1 MGEFDDQHGAQHG
14 ARHGSQQDAEERE
27 RRSAEYKRDH
37 PAAFPKLDANQLA
50 TLEDLARLK
59 SYRNG
64 EFLLR
69 AGDTESRFHVV
80 RSGRVE
86 IVDRSSG
93 AARTVL
99 VHEPGE
105 FTGDLANLAGRA
117 SNVDAVALG
126 DVDVY
131 EISKPDFQRIIS
143 ERPNLSDL
151 ILQTFIA
158 RSDALVGREDFT
170 GLRVIG
176 SQYSR
181 DTFRI
186 RDFLFK
192 NSVLYTWIDVETD
205 SEVGALLEQF
215 RIRPE
220 ETPVVSY
227 ANDWVLRNPSNSEL
241 AEKIG
246 LRVVTSADTVFD
258 LAIVGAGPAGLA
270 AAVYGASEGLDTIV
284 LERIAPGGQA
294 AGSAKIENYL
304 GFPTGLSGADLAERA
319 TLQAQKFGAQLS
331 TPAQVMNLHFDGRF
345 PVLELEDGGMITAR
359 ALLIASG
366 ANYRKLPV
374 PGRERFDGAGVYY
387 AATAMEARMCAG
399 GSVAVVGGGNS
410 AGQAAI
416 FLSEQVRRVF
426 LLVRRDNLAETMSH
440 YLLQRIEDTPG
451 IEILTHTEISQMHG
465 TTHLQAI
472 EVVNNQN
479 GETRDLAVAAVFSFI
494 GAIPCTEWLPG
505 EIETD
510 RKGFVRTGPQV
521 ALSAQWNA
529 RRQPFLLET
538 SRAGVFAAG
547 DVRADSVKRVAS
559 AVGEGSMAVRFVHEY
574 LKEI

>member
-1 MGEFDDQHGAQHG
+1 MTDPENQ
-14 ARHGSQQDAEERE
+14 RDAGERE
-27 RRSAEYKRDH
+27 RRSAEYRRQH
-37 PAAFPKLDANQLA
+37 PTALPRLDEKQLGVIA
-50 TLEDLARLK
+50 EFAQCKT
-59 SYRNG
+59 YHNG
-64 EFLLR
+64 QHLLR
-69 AGDTESRFHVV
+69 AGDTAFKFHVIKT
-80 RSGRVE
+80 GRVE

-99 VHEPGE
+99 VHEPSE

-117 SNVDAVALG
+117 SNVDAIALG

-131 EISKPDFQRIIS
+131 EICKPNLQQIIS
-143 ERPNLSDL
+143 ERPNLSEL

-158 RSDALVGREDFT
+158 RSGALVGREDFT

-186 RDFLFK
+186 RDFLSK
-192 NSVLYTWIDVETD
+192 NSVLYTWINVETD
-205 SEVGALLEQF
+205 ALVGALLEQF
-215 RIRPE
+215 QIRPE

-227 ANDWVLRNPSNSEL
+227 ADDWMLRNPTNSEL
-241 AEKIG
+241 AQTIG
-246 LRVVTSADTVFD
+246 LKSVISADTLYD

-270 AAVYGASEGLDTIV
+270 AAVYGASEGLNTII

-294 AGSAKIENYL
+294 GASTKIENYL
-304 GFPTGLSGADLAERA
+304 GFPTGLSGAELAGRA

-331 TPAQVMNLHFDGRF
+331 TPAQVTKLRFEGKF
-345 PVLELEDGGMITAR
+345 PVLELEGGETITAK

-366 ANYRKLPV
+366 AEYRKLPV
-374 PGRERFDGAGVYY
+374 AGRERFDGAGVYY
-387 AATAMEARMCAG
+387 AATPMEAKMCG
-399 GSVAVVGGGNS
+399 GEQVAVVGGGNS

-416 FLSEQVRRVF
+416 FLAENVRQVF
-426 LLVRRDNLAETMSH
+426 LLIRGDNLQQTMSH
-440 YLLQRIEDTPG
+440 YLLQRIEETG
-451 IEILTHTEISQMHG
+451 NIEVLTHTEITHMYG
-465 TTHLQAI
+465 TTGL
-472 EVVNNQN
+472 ENVELSNNRS
-479 GETRDLAVAAVFSFI
+479 GEKRDLSVAAVFSFI
-494 GAIPCTEWLPG
+494 GAKPCSDWLPD

-510 RKGFVRTGPQV
+510 KYGFVCTGPQV
-521 ALSAQWNA
+521 ANSAQWNS

-547 DVRADSVKRVAS
+547 DVRSASVKRVAS
-559 AVGEGSMAVRFVHEY
+559 AVGEGSMTVQFVHEY